1 MRDRANVRPIQ
12 QRIDPPITVSMDGD
26 HVVIRPERRLD
37 RDASM
42 ALIGAI
48 NAAVMA
54 GATALIDLERG
65 IRPRTR
71 VVAPARRPHVGEA
84 PWRLADMSK
93 SESANN
99 GITFAGPGCI
109 RLATTRSCWTI
120 DLSAR
125 RLCRSATPLEAR
137 FVAPD
142 FWIGVRQIW
151 ISADSVTAITTA
163 DSLISSQRPG
173 SASIPEN
180 ASFSVV
186 AS

>member
-1 MRDRANVRPIQ
+1 MRDRTNVRPIH

-26 HVVIRPERRLD
+26 LVVIRPERRLD

-42 ALIGAI
+42 ALIAVI
-48 NAAVMA
+48 NAAVVA

-65 IRPRTR
+65 IRPRTQ
-71 VVAPARRPHVGEA
+71 VVAARRSHGSETPRR
-84 PWRLADMSK
+84 PADISR
-93 SESANN
+93 SVTARN
-99 GITFAGPGCI
+99 GITLAGPGCI

-120 DLSAR
+120 DLTAR
-125 RLCRSATPLEAR
+125 RFCRSATPLEAR

-151 ISADSVTAITTA
+151 ITADSVTAITTA

-173 SASIPEN
+173 SVSISEN
-180 ASFSVV
+180 ASFNVV

>member
-1 MRDRANVRPIQ
+1 MRDRTNVRPIQ
-12 QRIDPPITVSMDGD
+12 QLNDPPITVSMDGD

-42 ALIGAI
+42 ALIAAI
-48 NAAVMA
+48 NAAVIA

-65 IRPRTR
+65 IRPRTQ
-71 VVAPARRPHVGEA
+71 VDASRRTQGRET
-84 PWRLADMSK
+84 PWRLADTSN
-93 SESANN
+93 SDTSNN
-99 GITFAGPGCI
+99 GITLAGPGCI

-120 DLSAR
+120 DITAR
-125 RLCRSATPLEAR
+125 RLCRSATPREAR

-180 ASFSVV
+180 ASFNVV

>member
-1 MRDRANVRPIQ
+1 MRDRTNVRPIQ

-26 HVVIRPERRLD
+26 QVVIRPERRLD

-42 ALIGAI
+42 ALIAAI
-48 NAAVMA
+48 NAAVVA
-54 GATALIDLERG
+54 GATVLIDLERG
-65 IRPRTR
+65 IRPRNQ
-71 VVAPARRPHVGEA
+71 VVAPARRSHARETPRR
-84 PWRLADMSK
+84 PADISR
-93 SESANN
+93 SVTARN
-99 GITFAGPGCI
+99 GITLAGPGCI
-109 RLATTRSCWTI
+109 RLVTTRSCWTI
-120 DLSAR
+120 DITAR

-180 ASFSVV
+180 ASFNVV